1 VKPIIIVP
9 IIVITIFLN
18 EERFFVWERISIYLL
33 NSIDIPAT
41 RANINALRRKAL
53 KMVVL
58 RKLIKGLN
66 FIFLPYRKDKKK

>member
-1 VKPIIIVP
+1 VII
-9 IIVITIFLN
+9 IFLN
-18 EERFFVWERISIYLL
+18 EERFFVWARISIYLL

-41 RANINALRRKAL
+41 RANINALSRKAL

-66 FIFLPYRKDKKK
+66 IIFYHTERIKKIEKSYI